1 MDSAFAPW
9 IRAVAD
15 DSTFS
20 DRLLWSAASVW
31 MSLSSPQLFCRY
43 SFLSRDEYFQCPFL
57 AISFNREKERERERE
72 RKSCF
77 HYSKRGENLTEYYH
91 LGHQRKCFQR
101 CESKMCVIS
110 LFLCLVEIRTWLNFF
125 IGFGLL
131 NRLCLN
137 RSEWPVFTRSATVGH
152 VTQLN
157 MVG

>member
-1 MDSAFAPW
+1 MPLPM
-9 IRAVAD
+9 IRHSPTGFCGALRPCECLSLPLNSFVAIHFFHA
-15 DSTFS
+15 TNIFN
-20 DRLLWSAASVW
+20 VH
-31 MSLSSPQLFCRY
+31 
-43 SFLSRDEYFQCPFL
+43 FLRFPSIER
-57 AISFNREKERERERE
+57 KRERERE